1 MLKGGAIFDVFPD
14 FVEIGPNAEKRLRKL
29 VRSFWFFPRTSC
41 DIKNLQKNDF
51 KPWASYP

>member
-1 MLKGGAIFDVFPD
+1 MLKGGATFDVFPD

-29 VRSFWFFPRTSC
+29 VRSFWFFSRTSR